1 MKTHISIKN
10 SILYFIGLVFISLGV
25 ALSFRHGFGASS
37 ADNLTYILSVIL
49 KISIGLS
56 NLLLSA
62 AIIALLVIYFKNFKF
77 LFIFIQVLL
86 LSPMIDFWDLLIFS
100 NLFPVGYE
108 RIIVFAASLLS
119 LPLGCAFL
127 IKSTYPAGI
136 YDELMFL
143 TAHFTKLKLTVSRVI
158 NELLLVLF
166 ALIISLL
173 TKNGYGSVN
182 IGTLAYVFSVGYLI
196 KFYLFMG
203 DYITKRRNNNATKS
217 ND

>member
-1 MKTHISIKN
+1 MKTHISLKN

-37 ADNLTYILSVIL
+37 ADNLTYILSIVL
-49 KISIGLS
+49 KISIGTA

-62 AIIALLVIYFKNFKF
+62 AFIFLLIISFKNFKF
-77 LFIFIQVLL
+77 LFIFLQVFLVSLL
-86 LSPMIDFWDLLIFS
+86 IDFWDILIFA
-100 NLFPVGYE
+100 NLFPVGFG
-108 RIIVFAASLLS
+108 RIIVFVGSLLS

-143 TAHFTKLKLTVSRVI
+143 TAHFTKLKITVSRVI
-158 NELLLVLF
+158 NELLLVLI
-166 ALIISLL
+166 ALVISLL
-173 TKNGYGSVN
+173 SKNGYGSVN
-182 IGTLAYVFSVGYLI
+182 IGTLAYVFTVGYLI
-196 KFYLFMG
+196 KFYLFIG
-203 DYITKRRNNNATKS
+203 EYITNRRNKNATKS